1 MLCAKKIR
9 EMTSRTAITAARR
22 IVIKVGSSSLT
33 TPEGALDQQRL
44 DVLVKA
50 IAARANDT
58 EIILVSSGAIAAGL
72 APLRLSRRPTDLP
85 SQQAAA
91 SVGQGRLMAHY
102 AFAFGQFSKTVGQ
115 VLLTVEDITRRAHYN
130 NAQKTLLRLLELGV
144 IPIVNEND
152 TVATSEIRFGDNDR
166 LAALVSLL
174 VQADALILLSDVEG
188 LYDGPPSAGASLI
201 PLVTDF
207 GLLADI
213 EIGGTGSSVGS
224 GGMATKVE
232 AAHIASASGI
242 PVVLTSAAQVSA
254 ALTGAEVGTYF
265 APTGLRRPS
274 RVLWL
279 EHATATRGALTVD
292 DGAARAL
299 IERGSSL
306 LPAGVTSVRGDFSE
320 GDPVE
325 IVDASGAV
333 IARGLINFDAS
344 DVPSMLGKST
354 KDLVAEKGEQ
364 FEKELV
370 HRDNLV
376 LISRVRMNK

>member
-1 MLCAKKIR
+1 
-9 EMTSRTAITAARR
+9 MTSRASIRTARR
-22 IVIKVGSSSLT
+22 IVVKVGSSSLT
-33 TPEGALDQQRL
+33 TPEGALDSERL
-44 DVLVKA
+44 DVLVRA
-50 IAARANDT
+50 IASRATDA
-58 EIILVSSGAIAAGL
+58 EIVLVSSGAIAAGL
-72 APLRLSRRPTDLP
+72 APLGLTKRPTDLP

-102 AFAFGQFSKTVGQ
+102 GFAFGEFGKTVGQ

-130 NAQKTLLRLLELGV
+130 NAQKTLNRLLELGV

-174 VQADALILLSDVEG
+174 VQADALILLSDVDG
-188 LYDGPPSAGASLI
+188 LYDGPPSSGASLI
-201 PLVTDF
+201 SHVSNF
-207 GLLADI
+207 AELADI

-242 PVVLTSAAQVSA
+242 PVVLTSASNA
-254 ALTGAEVGTYF
+254 AAAISGENVGTFFSPTGA
-265 APTGLRRPS
+265 RRPS

-279 EHATATRGALTVD
+279 EHATAVRGSLTIDAGAVRALT
-292 DGAARAL
+292 
-299 IERGSSL
+299 ERGSSL
-306 LPAGVTSVRGDFSE
+306 LPAGVVAVAGDFTE
-320 GDPVE
+320 GDPIE
-325 IVDASGAV
+325 ILDPSGAV
-333 IARGLINFDAS
+333 VARGLVNFDAV

-376 LISRVRMNK
+376 LVTRNTAS